1 MECCSFL
8 HFSHFRL
15 VFPCGLD
22 FGPSW
27 AQFWSGF
34 GLLFLTFFASKTDQK
49 INDFSHQFFYE
60 FGSILA
66 PKMAPGPLRIA
77 GKSSP
82 RGVQDHLDEVALI
95 FCLSDLRF
103 RTLLNRFWHDF
114 GRFWH
119 PFSTDFGV
127 DVWFFGPFSLTSGI
141 APFFFSRFRSS
152 LPSASHAS
160 IRPSVFS

>member
-1 MECCSFL
+1 MGSILEWFGAV
-8 HFSHFRL
+8 FSHFSR
-15 VFPCGLD
+15 FKGR
-22 FGPSW
+22 S
-27 AQFWSGF
+27 
-34 GLLFLTFFASKTDQK
+34 K
-49 INDFSHQFFYE
+49 INEFSHRFFYE

-103 RTLLNRFWHDF
+103 RTLLGRFWHDF

-127 DVWFFGPFSLTSGI
+127 DV
-141 APFFFSRFRSS
+141 
-152 LPSASHAS
+152 
-160 IRPSVFS
+160 